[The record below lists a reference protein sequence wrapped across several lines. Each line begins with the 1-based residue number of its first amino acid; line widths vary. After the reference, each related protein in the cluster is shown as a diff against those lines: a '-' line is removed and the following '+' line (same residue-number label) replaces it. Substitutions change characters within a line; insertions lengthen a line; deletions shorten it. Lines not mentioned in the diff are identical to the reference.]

1 MFNIKT
7 NYCRNHNKIMCE
19 LEWVKD
25 EDADVRQ
32 HLFTFDPYWLS
43 GLDNAIR
50 AAYDDVNHMTL
61 QLMEN
66 TKPSNI
72 EKDGYYVFSLY
83 GEKGIAVRRTFD
95 DGNDSHIMWRSLNHD
110 NDSWMTASSVD
121 DWVILNKLD
130 LDNESVPLVREV

>member
-1 MFNIKT
+1 MFNIKA
-7 NYCRNHNKIMCE
+7 NYCRNHKKIMCE

-25 EDADVRQ
+25 EDANVRQ

-61 QLMEN
+61 QLVEN

-72 EKDGYYVFSLY
+72 EKDGYYVVSSG
-83 GEKGIAVRRTFD
+83 GEKSIAIRRTFNNGLED
-95 DGNDSHIMWRSLNHD
+95 YSMWRVMDSEDGFMAAKIMD
-110 NDSWMTASSVD
+110 NSWVVLKS
-121 DWVILNKLD
+121 ID
-130 LDNESVPLVREV
+130 LDNLNDNG